1 MRIKWNH
8 WLITT
13 GLAFGLAAPASAGGP
28 GKPYPTDFGTASALI
43 AASNQLTIDYYGWE
57 ATTFFGHRIYA
68 MTVSQYM
75 TDQAAGCFAFYEVFR
90 TGCQS
95 NGNDLGALSGQMLF
109 QKDFGVQPENPF
121 LTSPETVNIAWI
133 PGDEVIFALMVIQN
147 DGAASPEY
155 NWFFS
160 GDPSRNPDGFAHV
173 GYFAPLL
180 FPNGVPGNGG
190 VGIVPNTANKF
201 LFGFEDVYYNE
212 SDWDFNNSIFS
223 VNGEMISP
231 PTDVVPEP
239 MTLTLLA
246 TGLAGVGA
254 FRRRRRKSPALV

>member
-1 MRIKWNH
+1 MRNRWNRWH
-8 WLITT
+8 IAIALTL
-13 GLAFGLAAPASAGGP
+13 GLTAPLHAGGP

-43 AASNQLTIDYYGWE
+43 AAGNTLTVDYYGWE
-57 ATTFFGHRIYA
+57 ATTYFGHRIYA
-68 MTVSQYM
+68 MTVDQY
-75 TDQAAGCFAFYEVFR
+75 AANRAANCFQFYEVFR

-95 NGNDLGALSGQMLF
+95 NGNDLGALAGQMLF

-121 LTSPETVNIAWI
+121 LTTPQSVNLPWI
-133 PGDEVIFALMVIQN
+133 TGDEVIFALMVVQN
-147 DGAASPEY
+147 DGLPSPEY

-160 GDPSRNPDGFAHV
+160 GDPSRNSDGFAHV

-190 VGIVPNTANKF
+190 EGIVPNTANKF

-223 VNGEMISP
+223 VDGETISP
-231 PTDVVPEP
+231 PSDVVPEP
-239 MTLTLLA
+239 ATMTLLA
-246 TGLAGVGA
+246 SGLLSLGA
-254 FRRRRRKSPALV
+254 FGRRRRKGPAPG